1 MALSNNALITTQEA
15 ISVIQTYPFLSGEL
29 DFTDIDVL
37 NEIDRLINQWSS
49 YVETV
54 TGRSF
59 GIKTYTEYYKGTTYP
74 ELALRHFP
82 VTEIVSISL
91 VGSGGAVLG
100 EYDLTGIEQFLSE
113 DDLKHGLL
121 YTEPSFGSRYTAIGV
136 VPEVYNQL
144 RTYKIVYKAGYILPK
159 NETLTEPSTLPYDL
173 RGLVVDL
180 VKTTFINA
188 TDNYRANN
196 LITLTE
202 GNVQRMWG
210 APVQF
215 SLTKDQEK
223 VLASY
228 KLKSI

>member
-1 MALSNNALITTQEA
+1 MALSNNALITTQDA
-15 ISVIQTYPFLSGEL
+15 INVIQTYPFLSSEL
-29 DFTDIDVL
+29 DFTDADVI

-54 TGRSF
+54 TGRHL
-59 GIKTYTEYYKGTTYP
+59 GVKTYTEFYKGTSYP
-74 ELALRHFP
+74 ELALKHYP

-91 VGSGGAVLG
+91 VGSGGAILG
-100 EYDLTGIEQFLSE
+100 EYDLTGIENFLSE
-113 DDLKHGLL
+113 EDLKHGLL
-121 YTEPSFGSRYTAIGV
+121 YTEPSFKSRYSSLGV
-136 VPEVYNQL
+136 VPELYNSL
-144 RTYKIVYKAGYILPK
+144 RTYKIVYKAGYVLPK
-159 NETLTEPSTLPYDL
+159 DETELAPSTLPFDL
-173 RGLVVDL
+173 RGLVTDL

-223 VLASY
+223 ILSAY
-228 KLKSI
+228 RIKSI